1 MKFSSQYEKRPP
13 APPQRTRGSKQ
24 PQNKALII
32 VIVALA
38 VALVCVLTAFL
49 VQHFR
54 QKQQAQG
61 GTFTPE
67 VTDVQPAAPQTD
79 PVTEPQEEAVGDA
92 TVHPYK
98 IDMFSTTVT
107 LNVRSAPD
115 ANSAKVGM
123 VGQEGPVHVTGHTS
137 NGWYRVEVGG
147 STGYVADKY
156 LVEAPQLKEKAT
168 SPYYV
173 RVNRKQN
180 IVTVYER
187 NEQGEYQKPVK
198 AFVCSVGIDD
208 KTPTGTY
215 VISERY
221 EWRLLS
227 GNVYGQYAT
236 RIDGPYLFHSVPYL
250 KQAKDSLEYEEY
262 NKLGE
267 PASLGCIRLAVE
279 DSKWIH
285 DNCPSGTVVTIYDSD
300 EKEPLEKPTPT
311 RIDVNDSR
319 RGWDP
324 KDPDPNNPWK

>member
-1 MKFSSQYEKRPP
+1 MEFSSQYQKRPP
-13 APPQRTRGSKQ
+13 VPNQRTSKSKK
-24 PQNKALII
+24 PKNTALII
-32 VIVALA
+32 VIVALV

-54 QKQQAQG
+54 HKQQAQG

-67 VTDVQPAAPQTD
+67 VTETQPAPQTE
-79 PVTEPQEEAVGDA
+79 PQTEPKDEAVGDT
-92 TVHPYK
+92 TVRPYK

-115 ANSAKVGM
+115 ANSAKIGM
-123 VGQEGPVHVTGHTS
+123 VGQDAPVHVTGHTA
-137 NGWYRVEVGG
+137 NGWYRIDLNG
-147 STGYVADKY
+147 TAGYVSDKY

-168 SPYYV
+168 SPYYI

-198 AFVCSVGIDD
+198 AFVCSVGMDG

-215 VISERY
+215 VTSERY

-250 KQAKDSLEYEEY
+250 KQTKDSLEYEEY

-267 PASLGCIRLAVE
+267 PASLGCIRMAV
-279 DSKWIH
+279 DDVKWIY

-300 EKEPLEKPTPT
+300 EKEPLEKPTAT
-311 RIDVNDSR
+311 RIDVNDKR

-324 KDPDPNNPWK
+324 KDPDANNPWK